1 MSKDVWVGI
10 HDHANYAA
18 KWLDAASPY
27 SWLRAFEAS
36 SDIALP
42 YAFLKEKNIS
52 YEMNESVRGVS
63 YKFFESEFS
72 SWVSAIEALNPRIVF
87 YNLCYYKKAL
97 EGVSKLTEKLKGCK
111 HIIRIHHDV
120 NYLKEQ
126 EGFIDT
132 VLCCDVAIVPTDK
145 QKKSLETIGF
155 EGSIH
160 VLPFGIDFNE
170 FSFSGIDLENKS
182 IDILSATNSHPAR
195 NQVLLNKIFNSL
207 LEKGFNVENIYD
219 RPRDELKEKLSNS
232 KFFFLTSLTEA
243 SGSRIILEAIKS
255 GCIPIVFEECDTAS
269 DLLRELNLGFQ
280 IKSDLVLKMPEKK
293 VKKSFS
299 AKKRI
304 ENQLISIME
313 TKRDISKEPK
323 VNSLTNK
330 FDYNYE
336 VKKIKEILSLY

>member
-18 KWLDAASPY
+18 RWLDAASPY

-63 YKFFESEFS
+63 YKFFKSEFS
-72 SWVSAIEALNPRIVF
+72 SWINAIEELNPRIVF

-97 EGVSKLTEKLKGCK
+97 DGVTKLKNKLKDSK
-111 HIIRIHHDV
+111 HIIRVHHDV

-132 VLCCDVAIVPTDK
+132 VLLCDVAIVPTDK
-145 QKKSLETIGF
+145 QKKSLEEIGF
-155 EGSIH
+155 SGNIH

-170 FSFSGIDLENKS
+170 FSFSDIDLDNKS

-195 NQVLLNKIFNSL
+195 NQALLNKIFKSL
-207 LEKGFNVENIYD
+207 SKKGFNVKNIYD
-219 RPRDELKEKLSNS
+219 RPRDELKEMLSNS

-243 SGSRIILEAIKS
+243 SGSRVVLEAIKS
-255 GCIPIVFEECDTAS
+255 GCIPIVLEECDTAS
-269 DLLRELNLGFQ
+269 DLLSELNLGFRV
-280 IKSDLVLKMPEKK
+280 KSDLVLKMPEKK
-293 VKKSFS
+293 VKKSF
-299 AKKRI
+299 ATKKKI
-304 ENQLISIME
+304 ENQLIDIIE
-313 TKRDISKEPK
+313 AKRDISKEPIAS
-323 VNSLTNK
+323 SLTNK